1 MGCESVSRFLLITG
15 FFTVSSTSGKGIRE
29 LYEKIIKVTLQQP
42 YMGEMIPESW
52 LSFERVLMHKRG
64 NESLL
69 DWEDLKADVSGLSD
83 TTAYISGLSDTT
95 AYMTLWVTG
104 GTMVYVSGLIVKR
117 GYNLCKWK
125 N

>member
-1 MGCESVSRFLLITG
+1 MGCESLSRFLLITG

-69 DWEDLKADVSGLSD
+69 DWEDLKADVSGLSN
-83 TTAYISGLSDTT
+83 TT
-95 AYMTLWVTG
+95 AYMTRWVTG
-104 GTMVYVSGLIVKR
+104 GTMVYVSGLIDKR
-117 GYNLCKWK
+117 GYSLCKWK
-125 N
+125 KLYNRL